1 MSDLMTQV
9 GEQPYVS
16 TLFDPPPGWKVER
29 SLGVAFG
36 LVVRSVGFAKG
47 LTGSLRALK
56 AGEVTEYTQVLEES
70 RRHAMDRL
78 LENARLIGANA
89 VLGMRFDS
97 EEVGGGLAEILAYG
111 TAVVIV
117 PAG

>member
-1 MSDLMTQV
+1 MSDPETQV
-9 GEQPYVS
+9 AQQVYVS
-16 TLFDPPPGWKVER
+16 TTFEAPPGWKVER

-36 LVVRSVGFAKG
+36 LVVRSIGFAKG
-47 LTGSLRALK
+47 LAGSIRALK

-78 LENARLIGANA
+78 IENARVVGANA

-97 EEVGGGLAEILAYG
+97 EEVGQGLAEILAYG

-117 PAG
+117 PV